1 MRPSEIE
8 SLDKVQLDGDINGES
23 FVSEDVTPN
32 EAYSHMYRPVL
43 DIVQIPYEERFEKS
57 GHAYDSGDKQVRPEI
72 QEREESYWQNVEE
85 GDISV
90 FMTLSDGEKYE
101 FSAIPRTDIDPS
113 RERKPPSFMELRH
126 SPEQHRTTAEED
138 PDVKRLALRYA
149 MRYIDE
155 FLDTAFEGRGLPRD
169 LVHEIDLLTAFY
181 RDGGVHE
188 QLDRSSIDFSPV
200 IRPEAGILEDD
211 YGAVRDVEG
220 VEETVPYVADFLTD
234 DFSDA
239 GLSPE
244 EHRKAG
250 EHIGTCNA
258 LGLSFRNE
266 REAHE
271 LIGGYHPQH
280 GRYLANIDPEGGIHT
295 RSQEKLEEDR
305 SLFLQQMV
313 SMDDRKSREGVEE
326 VAEDVEGRAKN
337 SKKDWDKVLS
347 EQLPDAWSEVMP
359 DSSFVGKA

>member
-1 MRPSEIE
+1 MRPSKVDSIH
-8 SLDKVQLDGDINGES
+8 KVQLDGDINGHS
-23 FVSEDVTPN
+23 FVSEDVTLN
-32 EAYSHMYRPVL
+32 EAYTRIYRPVL
-43 DIVQIPYEERFEKS
+43 DIVQTPYEERFEKN
-57 GHAYDSGDKQVRPEI
+57 GHAYDSGSKQVRPEI
-72 QEREESYWQNVEE
+72 QDIEESYWQNVEE
-85 GDISV
+85 GEISV

-101 FSAIPRTDIDPS
+101 FSAIPRTDISPS
-113 RERKPPSFMELRH
+113 LERKPPSFMELRH

-138 PDVKRLALRYA
+138 PGVKRMALRYA
-149 MRYIDE
+149 MRYSE
-155 FLDTAFEGRGLPRD
+155 GFLDTAFEGQGLPED
-169 LVHEIDLLTAFY
+169 MIHEIDLLAAFY

-188 QLDRSSIDFSPV
+188 QLERSSIAFSPV
-200 IRPEAGILEDD
+200 IRPEAGIIEDD

-244 EHRKAG
+244 ERQKAG

-295 RSQEKLEEDR
+295 QKQEKLEEDR
-305 SLFLQQMV
+305 SLFVQQMV
-313 SMDDRKSREGVEE
+313 SMGDRKSREAVEE
-326 VAEDVEGRAKN
+326 VAENIAGRAKN
-337 SKKDWDKVLS
+337 SKKGWNKVLS
-347 EQLPDAWSEVMP
+347 EQLPDEWSEVMP
-359 DSSFVGKA
+359 DSSFMGKA